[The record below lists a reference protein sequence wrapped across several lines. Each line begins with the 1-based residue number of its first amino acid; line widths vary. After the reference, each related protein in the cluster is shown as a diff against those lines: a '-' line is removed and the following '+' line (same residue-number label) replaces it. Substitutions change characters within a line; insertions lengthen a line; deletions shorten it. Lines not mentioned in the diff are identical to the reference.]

1 MPHAS
6 VIYQKSAKGSQAIAT
21 RDHALSPKLRSLLI
35 LVDGKR
41 SFEDLVKLSGPLG
54 DTDQL
59 LAQLH
64 EQGYIEPAA
73 QAAPAAPVSAPA
85 PLQGSGV
92 VPLAE
97 AKRYIVRRLTDLLGP
112 TADSF
117 CMKIEAAKNAHDFMV
132 VVKDAEILVRD
143 MKGTQTAS
151 NFHQEVE
158 SHRPI

>member
-1 MPHAS
+1 MPHTS
-6 VIYQKSAKGSQAIAT
+6 VIYQKSARGSQAIAT
-21 RDHALSPKLRSLLI
+21 RDHALTPKLRSLLI

-41 SFEDLVKLSGPLG
+41 SFEDLVKLSGLTA

-59 LAQLH
+59 LSQLLAD
-64 EQGYIEPAA
+64 GYIEPAV

-85 PLQGSGV
+85 PLQRPG

-97 AKRYIVRRLTDLLGP
+97 AKRFVVRRLTDLLGP

-117 CMKIEAAKNAHDFMV
+117 CMKIEAAKSAHEFMT

-143 MKGTQTAS
+143 MKGGQAAN

-158 SHRPI
+158 AHRPA